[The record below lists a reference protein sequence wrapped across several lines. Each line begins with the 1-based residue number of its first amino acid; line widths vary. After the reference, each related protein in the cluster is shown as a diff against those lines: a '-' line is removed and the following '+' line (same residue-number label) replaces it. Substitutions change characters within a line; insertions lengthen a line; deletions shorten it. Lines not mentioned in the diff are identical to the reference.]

1 MAIKYKLI
9 KTSYRLFNILKLILI
24 LYFWLDIYCII
35 TKYCN
40 IGYIYYINLKN
51 QKQLL
56 NTINQLTKTILINF
70 WLFWAVHNQLLYPL
84 YIN

>member
-51 QKQLL
+51 QK
-56 NTINQLTKTILINF
+56 
-70 WLFWAVHNQLLYPL
+70 
-84 YIN
+84 